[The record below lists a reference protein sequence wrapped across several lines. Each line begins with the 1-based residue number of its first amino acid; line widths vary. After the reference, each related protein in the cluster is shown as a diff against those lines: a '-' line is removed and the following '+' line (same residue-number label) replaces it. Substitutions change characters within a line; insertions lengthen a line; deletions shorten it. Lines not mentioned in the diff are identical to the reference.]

1 MKRYVVLVLLLLGVS
16 AGAWAWEFGGYRS
29 FEADPVATGQR
40 LSHAELLFLKSSWNL
55 AGPDGFSFLIRKDS
69 DHWMGVSRGNGLYLW
84 HIHDGTALFD
94 FRAAVNPYTGAVTVI
109 RGVSWVGHS
118 RAADAWHAVELAKGY
133 LDRLRDSHD
142 VFRIAPRPQKSSGA
156 ERVNAVPKTSSK
168 VSAPATREKVPPVR
182 FETHP

>member
-1 MKRYVVLVLLLLGVS
+1 MRRYAVAVLFLLGLT

-40 LSHAELLFLKSSWNL
+40 LSHAELAFLKQNWDL
-55 AGPDGFSFLIRKDS
+55 AGPSGFSFLIRKDS

-84 HIHDGTALFD
+84 HIHDGSVLFD

-133 LDRLRDSHD
+133 LDRLRSSHD
-142 VFRIAPRPQKSSGA
+142 VFQLPSRAKKKSGA
-156 ERVNAVPKTSSK
+156 GRVNAVPQTASK
-168 VSAPATREKVPPVR
+168 VKAPTGKEKVPPVR
-182 FETHP
+182 FETHS